1 MLAAEVRGLPPQSG
15 RDGDPSVK
23 TCIACALLLAS
34 GLARAAL
41 DDRPGVP
48 AAAASGPQA
57 RAAQATTPTG
67 APYTEVARTLETG
80 TVVREYV
87 GADGIVFAVAWS
99 GPFKPDLRELLGRHF
114 DDFRQASEPVAPTR
128 GAAQVESGD
137 LVVQQSGH
145 MGAFEGRAW
154 LQSRLP
160 AGFDPQAMR

>member
-1 MLAAEVRGLPPQSG
+1 
-15 RDGDPSVK
+15 VK
-23 TCIACALLLAS
+23 TCIACALLLAC
-34 GLARAAL
+34 GLAQAAL

-87 GADGIVFAVAWS
+87 GADGIVFAVSWS